1 MGEDRVEV
9 IGASEGARA
18 GLKALGL
25 FAEVIAY
32 RTRLFIPAGERGA
45 AILAAVF
52 ERHAL
57 LRCVAASA
65 HA

>member
-18 GLKALGL
+18 GLKSIGL

-45 AILAAVF
+45 AILAGVF